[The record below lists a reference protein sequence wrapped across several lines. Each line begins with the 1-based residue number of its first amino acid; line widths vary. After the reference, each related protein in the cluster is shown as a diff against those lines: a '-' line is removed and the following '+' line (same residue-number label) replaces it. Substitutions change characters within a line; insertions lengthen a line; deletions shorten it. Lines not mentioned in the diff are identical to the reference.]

1 MNEPIIVISPQAG
14 FCNRLR
20 AMCSAIFLAE
30 KNNIKIAHMWD
41 GKSFQIQPF
50 NYINIIQNKPFE
62 YFFVNTIPVYS
73 ENYKNINICY
83 TEWMPN
89 DAWYQFQSYGQIKL
103 NIKNLKLINNIP
115 YNNINESFLIESA
128 LDFLNLSKQDKFN
141 IYSKYFIPNNN
152 FLIHL
157 ENIPNDTIA
166 IHIRCNNSFL
176 DYHPKSKINNINFFN
191 FISKIDNNVLLLSDN
206 NEFKNI
212 ARKYLKKPLISKY
225 ENIEIPDEDKAFLD
239 FLSLSKCKKI
249 YGTFQSSFAEEASNF
264 GNSEYIAITN
274 DMLNKFQLKK
284 KENYDTVVI
293 AILAKDKGHV
303 LSFYLDCI
311 LNQTYPKNKIHL
323 YIRTNDNTDNTI
335 EVLNKFVKQ
344 HHKQYASTYFDKRS
358 ISDELKKYSQHEW
371 NTIRFKILGK
381 IRQESIDYA
390 IKKNAH
396 YFVIDCDNFIL
407 PHTLE
412 EMVNMKHLNVI
423 APMLVT
429 TTAYSNF
436 HYDIDNNG
444 YLKEHEMYLKLLNK
458 EIKGVAEVKVI
469 HCTYFIN
476 NSILNKIYYDDNTF
490 RYEYVIF
497 SDCLRKANIPQ
508 YLDNRME
515 YGYITFSETKEQY
528 LEEYNTHFR
537 NMFKDKYTLLIP

>member
-1 MNEPIIVISPQAG
+1 MNDI
-14 FCNRLR
+14 
-20 AMCSAIFLAE
+20 
-30 KNNIKIAHMWD
+30 
-41 GKSFQIQPF
+41 
-50 NYINIIQNKPFE
+50 
-62 YFFVNTIPVYS
+62 
-73 ENYKNINICY
+73 
-83 TEWMPN
+83 
-89 DAWYQFQSYGQIKL
+89 
-103 NIKNLKLINNIP
+103 
-115 YNNINESFLIESA
+115 
-128 LDFLNLSKQDKFN
+128 
-141 IYSKYFIPNNN
+141 
-152 FLIHL
+152 
-157 ENIPNDTIA
+157 
-166 IHIRCNNSFL
+166 
-176 DYHPKSKINNINFFN
+176 
-191 FISKIDNNVLLLSDN
+191 
-206 NEFKNI
+206 
-212 ARKYLKKPLISKY
+212 
-225 ENIEIPDEDKAFLD
+225 
-239 FLSLSKCKKI
+239 
-249 YGTFQSSFAEEASNF
+249 
-264 GNSEYIAITN
+264 
-274 DMLNKFQLKK
+274 LNKSQLKN

-303 LSFYLDCI
+303 LPFYLDCI

-335 EVLNKFVKQ
+335 EVLNEFVKQ

-358 ISDELKKYSQHEW
+358 VSDELKKYSQHEW
-371 NTIRFKILGK
+371 NTTRFKILGK

-412 EMVNMKHLNVI
+412 KMVNMKHLNVI

-444 YLKEHEMYLKLLNK
+444 YLKDHEMYLKILNK
-458 EIKGVAEVKVI
+458 EVKGVTEVKVI

-476 NSILNKIYYDDNTF
+476 NSILNKIYYDDNSF

-508 YLDNRME
+508 YLDNRMD

-537 NMFKDKYTLLIP
+537 NMF